1 MNKNQDFLLEI
12 GTEELPPNNLITL
25 SDSLREEVAKG
36 LNKKNLT
43 YKKIKTY
50 ATPRRLSLIVYDLAN
65 KQKKETVLQ
74 KGPPLHIAFDK
85 NNKPTKAT
93 RAFAKKC
100 GCSVEELKTKT
111 SEKGSWLIY
120 EKTIQGS
127 PTKNIIPLIIKQAL
141 ENLPIARKMKW
152 GQNNY
157 EFVRPVHSLIMLHGK
172 KIIPYKLFGINSGN
186 ISFGHRVHCSKK
198 LIIDHPENYIKKL
211 KTQGSVLVDF
221 NERKKLILSA
231 IINESKKLNGTPIYN
246 EEFLNEVTGLT
257 EFPVPV
263 KGSFNKEYLSLP
275 KEVIIATLQ
284 NHQRYF
290 PIASKNGRLLPNFIT
305 ISNIKARRVD
315 AKNTA
320 VRSLDPV
327 VLTIK

>member
-1 MNKNQDFLLEI
+1 
-12 GTEELPPNNLITL
+12 
-25 SDSLREEVAKG
+25 
-36 LNKKNLT
+36 
-43 YKKIKTY
+43 
-50 ATPRRLSLIVYDLAN
+50 
-65 KQKKETVLQ
+65 
-74 KGPPLHIAFDK
+74 
-85 NNKPTKAT
+85 
-93 RAFAKKC
+93 
-100 GCSVEELKTKT
+100 
-111 SEKGSWLIY
+111 
-120 EKTIQGS
+120 
-127 PTKNIIPLIIKQAL
+127 
-141 ENLPIARKMKW
+141 
-152 GQNNY
+152 
-157 EFVRPVHSLIMLHGK
+157 
-172 KIIPYKLFGINSGN
+172 PYKLFGINSGN

-305 ISNIKARRVD
+305 ISNIKSSNPKTVTSGNEKVIKARLSD
-315 AKNTA
+315 ASFFWKTDKKTTLNDRKKQLSKVIYQKDLGTLLTQTNNIKNI
-320 VRSLDPV
+320 S
-327 VLTIK
+327 VLIAKI